1 MNLGLAAIRLVL
13 ALAIAQE
20 GSTPKQE
27 TTDSET
33 AEKKV
38 SEPLRLTIEGPVD
51 AELAPVAGKLAEHF
65 YQCYPKLLARFEHPD
80 KPAPR
85 RIRIVF
91 DPKLRIPAHCS
102 GGTVTVGVEW
112 LKKNPDDIGML
123 AHELTHAVQ
132 AYPKSDPGW
141 LTEGI
146 ADYARQLYGP
156 EKQPGWELPEKL
168 LAQQSYKDS
177 YRVTARFLAWLD
189 EKHPGTVDKLHR
201 EMQNRTFE
209 LEDFQ
214 EFTGEDVDT
223 LWRACVTEQDK

>member
-1 MNLGLAAIRLVL
+1 MKTGLTLLGLVMV
-13 ALAIAQE
+13 ALATAQE
-20 GSTPKQE
+20 GSNPQR
-27 TTDSET
+27 DT
-33 AEKKV
+33 AEKKEP
-38 SEPLRLTIEGPVD
+38 EPLRLTIEGPVD

-132 AYPKSDPGW
+132 VYPKSDPGW

-156 EKQPGWELPEKL
+156 DKQPGWQLPEKL
-168 LAQQSYKDS
+168 RAQQSYKDS
-177 YRVTARFLAWLD
+177 YRVTARFLVWLD
-189 EKHPGTVDKLHR
+189 EQHPGTVDKLHR

-209 LEDFQ
+209 IDDFK
-214 EFTGEDVDT
+214 EFTGDDVDT
-223 LWRACVTEQDK
+223 LWRACVTELDK